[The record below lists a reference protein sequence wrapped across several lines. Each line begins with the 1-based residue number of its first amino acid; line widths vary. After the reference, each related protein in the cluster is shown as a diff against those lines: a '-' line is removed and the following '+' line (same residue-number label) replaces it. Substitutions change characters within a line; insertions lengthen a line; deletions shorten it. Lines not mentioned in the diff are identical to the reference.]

1 MSGLIDMTER
11 GLVSLRSIPGTARP
25 SCGGS
30 RSQPQEAVVYIG
42 GGLLLLIL
50 IVIILA
56 MVLR

>member
-1 MSGLIDMTER
+1 MSGLIDVAKP
-11 GLVSLRSIPGTARP
+11 GLVSLRSKPGTAWP

-30 RSQPQEAVVYIG
+30 RSQPEEAVVYIG

-50 IVIILA
+50 IVVILV